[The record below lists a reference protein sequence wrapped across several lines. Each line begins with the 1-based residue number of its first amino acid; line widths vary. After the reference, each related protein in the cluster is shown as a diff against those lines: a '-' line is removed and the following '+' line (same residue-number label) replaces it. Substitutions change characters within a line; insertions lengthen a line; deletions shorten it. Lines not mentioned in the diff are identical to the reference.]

1 MIGSKNGK
9 EKKLVKIFIKEKRN
23 RELGNW
29 IVKRNKEGCER
40 RILKDDIVWEILKRI
55 KILRRNGIRVRKVEK
70 KEIGRKER
78 EIMRKMG

>member
-29 IVKRNKEGCER
+29 IVKRNKESCER